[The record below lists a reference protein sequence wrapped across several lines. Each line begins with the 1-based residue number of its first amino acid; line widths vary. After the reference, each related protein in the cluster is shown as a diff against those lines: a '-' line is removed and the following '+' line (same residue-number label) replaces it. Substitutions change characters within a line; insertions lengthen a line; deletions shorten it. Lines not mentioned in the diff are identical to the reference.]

1 MSIPKNK
8 TELIDVINLTY
19 QELQTELSN
28 IPETL
33 ASQVEWFIQTFGK
46 HLGENLM
53 QTLPVYMEIIDFI
66 AAGTTPQNLIDFIP
80 SEEVKERIA
89 DLIHREKTTGLTS
102 EETAELNHCLQL
114 EHLMRL
120 AKSRARCYLK
130 E

>member
-1 MSIPKNK
+1 
-8 TELIDVINLTY
+8 
-19 QELQTELSN
+19 
-28 IPETL
+28 
-33 ASQVEWFIQTFGK
+33 
-46 HLGENLM
+46 M
-53 QTLPVYMEIIDFI
+53 QTLPVYREIIDFI

-80 SEEVKERIA
+80 SEEAKERIA

-102 EETAELNHCLQL
+102 EETSELNHCMQL